1 MKEGMESVPT
11 LEEWLVQTLPKNSR
25 VGIDPYLITGKEFSE
40 LETYLKSKNHK
51 LETVTKNL
59 VDEVW
64 KNRPELK
71 LKELEPIGSQFS
83 GIFGRNLSLK
93 RFIIDFN
100 LNFI

>member
-1 MKEGMESVPT
+1 MKEGMESVPK

-25 VGIDPYLITGKEFSE
+25 IGIDPFLITGKEFSK
-40 LETYLKSKNHK
+40 LETYLKSKGHQ
-51 LETVTKNL
+51 LEALPKNL

-83 GIFGRNLSLK
+83 GIFGKNLSLK

-100 LNFI
+100 LDFI